1 MDCNAAAIKREMGQR
16 SRLEED
22 SPDGHKQKKANR
34 APGKDCRQ
42 VLKAG
47 RKEREGVLRSAR

>member
-1 MDCNAAAIKREMGQR
+1 MGTN
-16 SRLEED
+16 
-22 SPDGHKQKKANR
+22 KKKANR

-42 VLKAG
+42 ELKAE